1 LRWNDDVLHF
11 VLIHQPSCPLKNV
24 TPADSK
30 QGRAS
35 NPGVEIAK
43 TLSHYFFVG
52 SLSFL
57 PRLCHHGFLWG
68 ALMKPLKRVVC
79 WIIGHKWLPSHY
91 DMAHFRGGR
100 WECGRCGKS
109 AFGLKQ

>member
-1 LRWNDDVLHF
+1 MDRLSL
-11 VLIHQPSCPLKNV
+11 SE
-24 TPADSK
+24 
-30 QGRAS
+30 AS
-35 NPGVEIAK
+35 LFLETQIAGK
-43 TLSHYFFVG
+43 WFFAG

-57 PRLCHHGFLWG
+57 PRLCHHELALDWG
-68 ALMKPLKRVVC
+68 SELMKPLKRILC
-79 WIIGHKWLPSHY
+79 WIIGHNWLPSRY